1 MKITNQQVEAKFAG
15 YLPDVR
21 ERLLLLRAMI
31 FEIAEAEGVGPLT
44 ETLKWGQPSYLT
56 EATNS
61 GSTIRIDATKVP
73 GQVAVYFIC
82 HTNLVE
88 QFRGLFPEGL
98 KYEGNRAILFDA
110 DDEINLPSLARCLT
124 LALTYKLHN

>member
-1 MKITNQQVEAKFAG
+1 MEFSNPEVKAVFDAYE
-15 YLPDVR
+15 PDVQK
-21 ERLLLLRAMI
+21 RLLDLRTLI
-31 FEIAEAEGVGPLT
+31 FEMAAAKGVGPLT

-56 EATNS
+56 EATKS

-88 QFRGLFPEGL
+88 QFRTLFPDALRYDGS
-98 KYEGNRAILFDA
+98 RAILFDKG
-110 DDEINLPSLARCLT
+110 DEINEHALATCIAM
-124 LALTYKLHN
+124 ALTYKLK